1 MKPKSRTAGVRS
13 QKSSR
18 RGQKWTPGPVQAM
31 DWDLSEKIWDEHLKR
46 GLKDDG
52 LPWDWTTL
60 AILGSSSKKTRTQ
73 AKVIAKEDGVWVGE
87 GLSRLLQTDYQIK
100 IGSCA
105 IDGEAV
111 SAGQVVCEWEG
122 SLSSILALERTFL
135 NLTSYASGI
144 ATQTARAV
152 ELVRRVLPARP
163 PRIVLTRKTLP
174 FYRDLAVWSV
184 LKGGG
189 GPHRTGL
196 SSGVLIKENHIT
208 AACGIRNAVTAVR
221 NLAPHGLRVEVEVT
235 SLDELKECLRL
246 ECDAVLLDN
255 FAPEEVEDALGVMR
269 EARAQPL
276 VEVSGG
282 IHLGNLESYLISGV
296 DIISMGGLT
305 HSVKG
310 LDLSLLLDR

>member
-1 MKPKSRTAGVRS
+1 MKSKSRN
-13 QKSSR
+13 SSR
-18 RGQKWTPGPVQAM
+18 ASNKR
-31 DWDLSEKIWDEHLKR
+31 LSSPPAESKKGIGISLSAQGEIWEHLVKR
-46 GLKDDG
+46 GLEDDG

-60 AILGSSSKKTRTQ
+60 SILDSSSVRHARIQ

-87 GLSRLLQTDYQIK
+87 GLGQLLQTQYQIK
-100 IGSCA
+100 VSGCA
-105 IDGEAV
+105 VDGEGV

-122 SLSSILALERTFL
+122 ALPTILALERTFL
-135 NLTSYASGI
+135 NLASYASGI

-152 ELVRRVLPARP
+152 QMARRVLPSRP

-174 FYRDLAVWSV
+174 YYRDLAVWSV

-189 GPHRTGL
+189 GPHRIGL
-196 SSGVLIKENHIT
+196 SSGILIKENHIT
-208 AACGIRNAVTAVR
+208 AAGGVERAVLATR

-235 SLDELKECLRL
+235 SLEELEECLRL

-255 FAPEEVEDALGVMR
+255 FCPEEIVDALKLIGT
-269 EARAQPL
+269 ARRRPL

-282 IHLGNLESYLISGV
+282 VHLGNLESYLISGV